1 VSERHPV
8 LERITQWSIARTKIL
23 RAAASSRSN
32 TTVTPEEAR
41 IALEEAYQVVL
52 DLREMADSI
61 EADVHHV
68 LDIADE
74 FLQDNAESS

>member
-1 VSERHPV
+1 MGERHPV

-23 RAAASSRSN
+23 RAAASSRGKN
-32 TTVTPEEAR
+32 NVTPEEAR
-41 IALEEAYQVVL
+41 TALEDAYQVVL

-61 EADVHHV
+61 EADIQQV